1 MESLSVGLFG
11 EIYSS
16 GSMLGFVLLIYSS
29 SVSALCIFKKRYR
42 PSTLSEMEKTDYA
55 NIVRGLFLP
64 TVILQIA
71 YSIAYTSP
79 VHGFFIWAI
88 ASILLL
94 LTIKVF
100 GFNVLAGV
108 HALLSGIAL
117 AAGGYMVLNT
127 FPF

>member
-1 MESLSVGLFG
+1 MESLYVGLFG

-16 GSMLGFVLLIYSS
+16 GSLLGFVLLLYSS

-55 NIVRGLFLP
+55 NIVRALFLP
-64 TVILQIA
+64 TIILQLA
-71 YSIAYTSP
+71 YSIAYNSP
-79 VHGFFIWAI
+79 VNGIFVWAI
-88 ASILLL
+88 ASIFLLL
-94 LTIKVF
+94 IVKVF

-108 HALLSGIAL
+108 HSLLSGIAL
-117 AAGGYMVLNT
+117 VAGGYMVLNT